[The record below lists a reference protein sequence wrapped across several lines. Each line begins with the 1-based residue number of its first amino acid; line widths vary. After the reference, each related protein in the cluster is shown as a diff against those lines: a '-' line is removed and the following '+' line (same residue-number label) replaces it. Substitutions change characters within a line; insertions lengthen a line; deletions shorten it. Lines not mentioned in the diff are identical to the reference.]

1 MKHSLLHN
9 KFFETFDKSKIN
21 DIKNYYEVKQLYKR
35 GLSIKDIKNK
45 TNITKDKIYN
55 WLFRSTKP
63 FYVRTLEIS
72 EKRGYFNKILKK
84 DLEWL
89 AYLVGYN
96 LGDGNISRDFC
107 HTWFYG
113 VNSDLEKIKKLL
125 LTFKVNPVI
134 YTYKINNG
142 KMNISDTSF
151 SRFLYSLGAVV
162 GDKTKSDYDVP
173 NWIYEKGKSSIY
185 KKRFLQGLCDSELS
199 EIKRMKDRR
208 FSFQSLK
215 YYMIKEEKHIK
226 NGIKYMDKLRNM
238 FEEFEV
244 TSTKIKIDR
253 KYTRSRDKSKM
264 TQLYFI
270 IHSNHQNLFNFSK
283 NIGFLYTS
291 KRVIGDDLLLKF
303 KKLSNIEKQK
313 VIKYKQAIN
322 LRSKGLSAYKISKIL
337 NFPNHY
343 IKSWVY
349 CNRKPRSICRSQ

>member
-1 MKHSLLHN
+1 MKQGILYN
-9 KFFETFDKSKIN
+9 KFFETFDKSKIK
-21 DIKNYYEVKQLYKR
+21 DIQDYDKVKKLYKKR
-35 GLSIKDIKNK
+35 LSTKEIKDK

-55 WLFRSTKP
+55 WLFRNTIP
-63 FYVRTLEIS
+63 YCVRTLKIA
-72 EKRGYFNKILKK
+72 KGRGYFNRILKK

-96 LGDGNISRDFC
+96 LGDGNISKNLC

-113 VNSDLEKIKKLL
+113 INSDLEKIKKLL
-125 LTFKVNPVI
+125 LKFKVKPII

-142 KMNISDTSF
+142 KMNISDTTF
-151 SRFLYSLGAVV
+151 SRFLYSLGAVI
-162 GDKTKSDYDVP
+162 GDKTKSDYSVP
-173 NWIYEKGKSSIY
+173 NWIYGSGRCSVY

-199 EIKRMKDRR
+199 DVKRIKDRR

-215 YYMIKEEKHIK
+215 YYMVKEEKHIK
-226 NGIKYMDKLRNM
+226 NGIKYLNKLRDI
-238 FEEFEV
+238 FWEFEV

-253 KYTRSRDKSKM
+253 NYVRSRDKSKM

-270 IHSNHQNLFNFSK
+270 IHSNYQNLFNFSK

-291 KRVIGDDLLLKF
+291 KRVINKGLLLKF

-322 LRSKGLSAYKISKIL
+322 LRSNGLSAYQISKAL
-337 NFPNHY
+337 NFPDHY
-343 IKSWVY
+343 IKSWIY
-349 CNRKPRSICRSQ
+349 CNRKPR